1 MSISCFSLLFSKH
14 ESLHHSIYFFSLSK
28 NDYFDI
34 KYLTMMYR
42 LKSTDSYATLAIII
56 KGVYLFV
63 RHITTSISFLF
74 ILIKST
80 CIIEGD
86 NNIVKDEENE
96 GGGAKIQFVCWST
109 QLPNIGRWQQQ
120 GEIWKKK
127 KKCNQPN
134 IETFTH

>member
-1 MSISCFSLLFSKH
+1 
-14 ESLHHSIYFFSLSK
+14 
-28 NDYFDI
+28 
-34 KYLTMMYR
+34 MYR

-96 GGGAKIQFVCWST
+96 GGGCKNPICMLKHAAAEHRPMTTTRRNMKEKEEMQSTKYRDIHTLGTIYRLTSSLLEVKI
-109 QLPNIGRWQQQ
+109 
-120 GEIWKKK
+120 
-127 KKCNQPN
+127 
-134 IETFTH
+134 